1 MKPWS
6 CRENIYL
13 KLIDAFQIAVYS
25 VRKPV
30 LRIRIHWIRIC
41 YKAFLV
47 NPIQIHFLMTT
58 NSIQF
63 YSCKKFNFLIK
74 IWTIFILRP
83 LWRALDY
90 SWETSP
96 APQKEHLALQNIK
109 FLHFTPLF
117 CGPRSETLTC
127 TQYVYTEM
135 RTFKHQCDLVWKR
148 FDLKNSDTWRVRK
161 YNPINNDKLLLNE
174 DIFSLVYEIAP
185 FFSFR

>member
-6 CRENIYL
+6 SRENIYL
-13 KLIDAFQIAVYS
+13 KLIVAFQIAVYS
-25 VRKPV
+25 VRVRTPV
-30 LRIRIHWIRIC
+30 LRIRIHLIRIC
-41 YKAFLV
+41 HKAFLV
-47 NPIQIHFLMTT
+47 NPIQFNFIAPK
-58 NSIQF
+58 NST
-63 YSCKKFNFLIK
+63 FLIK

-83 LWRALDY
+83 LWRALNY

-96 APQKEHLALQNIK
+96 APLRERLALLNIK
-109 FLHFTPLF
+109 FLHFIPLF

-135 RTFKHQCDLVWKR
+135 RTFKHQCDLIWKR
-148 FDLKNSDTWRVRK
+148 FDFKNFDTWRFRK

-185 FFSFR
+185 FFSLR